1 MLDLQP
7 GVHLEERRGAGVAVD
22 QELHGARAAVADGRR
37 EPPGGRVQLG
47 AHGVGQVGGGRLLE
61 QLLVAALHGAVAVAE
76 DGDGAVVVGED
87 LHLDVARA
95 GDVTLE
101 EHLAPPERGG
111 RLAPRGGEGAG
122 QLVGARD
129 DPHPAA
135 PAAVRGLDQQREAD
149 PRGGVPGLAGVDRL
163 LRAVQHRHRALP
175 GERPRAHLVA
185 HGRHHLG
192 GRADEHA
199 GRRR

>member
-1 MLDLQP
+1 M
-7 GVHLEERRGAGVAVD
+7 
-22 QELHGARAAVADGRR
+22 
-37 EPPGGRVQLG
+37 QLG

-111 RLAPRGGEGAG
+111 RLAARGGQGAG

-149 PRGGVPGLAGVDRL
+149 PRGGVPGPPASTASSVPSSTGTAHSRASARARTLSPMAATTSAGGPTNTSPASVTA
-163 LRAVQHRHRALP
+163 RANPASSAS
-175 GERPRAHLVA
+175 RP
-185 HGRHHLG
+185 
-192 GRADEHA
+192 
-199 GRRR
+199 